1 MKNINNTNVETG
13 YVVLTKDRTKGIFVN
28 YNTLTYTYHLTD
40 NLEKVTILKARF
52 SAENVAQR
60 YIEKLKKKQVA
71 LEVVPVKVTTRHQ
84 VDLEEVTEEELTEV
98 TR

>member
-13 YVVLTKDRTKGIFVN
+13 YMVLTKDRTRGIFVN
-28 YNTLTYTYHLTD
+28 YNTFTYTYHLTD
-40 NLEKVTILKARF
+40 NLEKVTILKAKT

-60 YIEKLKKKQVA
+60 YIEKLKKKKVE

-84 VDLEEVTEEELTEV
+84 VDLEEITEEELTEV
-98 TR
+98 KR